1 MRTTLTLEPDV
12 VARLKD
18 LAHRKRIPFKVAVDM
33 VLRRGLAAQEG
44 SGQAG
49 TSFRV
54 LTFRSGLKPGIDPA
68 RINQLVDELEAREVL
83 SR

>member
-12 VARLKD
+12 AVKLKE
-18 LAHRKRIPFKVAVDM
+18 LAHRKGIPFKVAVDT

-44 SGQAG
+44 SGQAK
-49 TSFRV
+49 TSLRV

-68 RINQLVDELEAREVL
+68 KICQLVDELYAREVFL
-83 SR
+83 K